1 MMSPKDDSVL
11 SMVQQP
17 ILGGGG
23 GSSCFSPVLVDSIN
37 LSQVFWVIMHL
48 AGYTSVA
55 TTQLSLS
62 HAYFELAANFS

>member
-23 GSSCFSPVLVDSIN
+23 LHAFLLSWLTPST
-37 LSQVFWVIMHL
+37 SQVFWVIMHL
-48 AGYTSVA
+48 AGYTSVT

-62 HAYFELAANFS
+62 HAYFELAANFSC